1 MPHSTDSVGTDPI
14 GTDPIGTD
22 SVRTDSI
29 STKGPVSDG
38 ATNRSNGSI
47 LHSQQTGEQK
57 VNHRSASPSKTL
69 PDEVKATGQAAG
81 VSMRSVTKK
90 YGPVT
95 ALENLTLDI
104 PAGIYCCLL
113 GPSGC
118 GKTTALR
125 LISGHE
131 SATSG
136 QIMIGDRI
144 VNDLPAA
151 KRNTAMMFQNYALF
165 PHKTI
170 WQNVEFGL
178 KMQKIPKQERR
189 QRVSDML
196 ELVGLSNT
204 ADRKPSMLSG
214 GQQQRIA
221 LARALVTR
229 PKVLMLDEP
238 LSALD
243 ENLRVRMRTEL
254 RNMQKQFG
262 LTFIQ
267 VTHHVEEAFSLSDQ
281 IVVMDHGHIEQVASP
296 TELFTTPASQ
306 FVAKFIGDNN
316 IFTGS
321 ITHIIPDSE
330 RVPSADLIELTVEQI
345 GPIFCTG
352 TASTEQTAPQTQTAA
367 CSIRPDL
374 ITLSSTEPTST
385 EPTSTEPGPNNKA
398 SPYNNST
405 KINQLIAYITDI
417 ELTGY
422 ATRVSLT
429 LEATGQI
436 LLYKGRT
443 TDWQQSGFTAG
454 DRVNV
459 QWSAKDC
466 VFLPY

>member
-1 MPHSTDSVGTDPI
+1 M
-14 GTDPIGTD
+14 
-22 SVRTDSI
+22 
-29 STKGPVSDG
+29 
-38 ATNRSNGSI
+38 
-47 LHSQQTGEQK
+47 
-57 VNHRSASPSKTL
+57 
-69 PDEVKATGQAAG
+69 QAAG
-81 VSMRSVTKK
+81 VALRSVTKK
-90 YGPVT
+90 YGSVT

-104 PAGIYCCLL
+104 PAGVYCCLL

-131 SATSG
+131 VATSG
-136 QIMIGDRI
+136 QIMIGDRV

-151 KRNTAMMFQNYALF
+151 KRDTAMMFQNYALF

-178 KMQKIPKQERR
+178 KMQGIPKAERR
-189 QRVSDML
+189 QRVDDML
-196 ELVGLSNT
+196 ELVGLANT
-204 ADRKPSMLSG
+204 ANRRPDMLSG

-243 ENLRVRMRTEL
+243 ENLRVRMRGEL
-254 RNMQKQFG
+254 RKMQRQFG

-281 IVVMDHGHIEQVASP
+281 IVVMDHGHIEQVAAP

-316 IFTGS
+316 IFSGR
-321 ITHIIPDSE
+321 IINVDS
-330 RVPSADLIELTVEQI
+330 SAETDLIELSVEDV
-345 GPIFCTG
+345 GSFFCCG
-352 TASTEQTAPQTQTAA
+352 TAATSMGGGAAAETTA

-374 ITLSSTEPTST
+374 MTLLSLEETPK
-385 EPTSTEPGPNNKA
+385 NKA
-398 SPYNNST
+398 SPVMRPSSNITQNKT
-405 KINQLIAYITDI
+405 DAVRINRLKACIVDV

-422 ATRVSLT
+422 VTRVSLA
-429 LEATGQI
+429 LEATEQT

-443 TDWQQSGFTAG
+443 TDWQSSGFGLG
-454 DRVNV
+454 DRVQV